1 MKDMVGTS
9 LPCLS
14 YMPCVEKRGISKVRK
29 NPDSSSPGFPAAV
42 TAILKLQEVLTGIPA
57 F

>member
-14 YMPCVEKRGISKVRK
+14 YMPCVEKTGISKVGK

-42 TAILKLQEVLTGIPA
+42 IAILNL
-57 F
+57 

>member
-14 YMPCVEKRGISKVRK
+14 FMPCVEKRGISKVGK
-29 NPDSSSPGFPAAV
+29 IPDSSSPGFPVAV
-42 TAILKLQEVLTGIPA
+42 IAILNLQEAPTGIPA